1 MFGHE
6 QTVRQYYEARNRG
19 DREAMLDLVA
29 EDAVFHVAGRSPISG
44 DHRGRAELQR
54 LGAHVFGETGGT
66 YRTDLLDVLANG
78 THVVS
83 RHRWSAT
90 RNGRSIEMVNF
101 NVFRFAPDGR
111 ICERWEFVEDDAAHD
126 SFWS

>member
-1 MFGHE
+1 MPNHE
-6 QTVRQYYEARNRG
+6 QTIRQYYEARNRG

-29 EDAVFHVAGRSPISG
+29 EEAVFHVAGGSPISG
-44 DHRGRAELQR
+44 DHRGRAALQR
-54 LGAHVFGETGGT
+54 LGSQVFGETGGT
-66 YRTDLLDVLANG
+66 YRTDLLDILAND

-101 NVFRFAPDGR
+101 NVFRFAADGR
-111 ICERWEFVEDDAAHD
+111 IDERWEFVEDDAAHD
-126 SFWS
+126 AFWS